1 MYLQV
6 ALYCRHDLNLRSPT
20 NLLLAFASLYRPC
33 RPYLPRYFSACL
45 NIPAD
50 WISVA
55 DYVQTFYSDK
65 VSEARIYISPGNNET
80 EKQVKNEDFF
90 DATVLEP
97 VSSVGSLPAV
107 LRKVMTAKF
116 ADFDEYQL
124 AKYNR
129 QARPQKKVKNKVCVL
144 FVSDHKTD

>member
-6 ALYCRHDLNLRSPT
+6 ALYCRHDLNLRYPT

-65 VSEARIYISPGNNET
+65 VSEARTYISPGNNET
-80 EKQVKNEDFF
+80 EKQVKNEEIITKSI
-90 DATVLEP
+90 AIAK
-97 VSSVGSLPAV
+97 SLGLNEERVKKDLIQYINNLKRLQEAMDLMQV
-107 LRKVMTAKF
+107 TTEEAKRKAKN
-116 ADFDEYQL
+116 D
-124 AKYNR
+124 
-129 QARPQKKVKNKVCVL
+129 
-144 FVSDHKTD
+144 S